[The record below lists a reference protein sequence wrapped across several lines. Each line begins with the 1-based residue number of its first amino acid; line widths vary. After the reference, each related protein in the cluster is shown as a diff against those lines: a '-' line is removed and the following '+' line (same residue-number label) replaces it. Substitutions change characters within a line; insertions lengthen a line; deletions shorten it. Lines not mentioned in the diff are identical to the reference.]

1 MESGW
6 IAINKKVRF
15 DKDDELGAIRSRLKK
30 LRKNAGYTQAKMG
43 DIIGVSAQTIS
54 GYENGAL
61 IPGPEVRLSYADV
74 FQVDSNYLLEGIEES
89 SEADTLS
96 LRKNEKELILAFR
109 RCPNWKKNVILSLIL
124 DRYYEMDKN

>member
-54 GYENGAL
+54 GYENGAI
-61 IPGPEVRLSYADV
+61 IPGPEVLLSYAEV